1 MKKEKKN
8 NYIKYIFIIFSIMF
22 AVPSIIYY
30 INNKTILGFDKE
42 FRFLLNDAHKT
53 FQTFVYVYLI
63 IGMIIVYYL
72 IIKNK
77 DKIFKNT
84 NQIFKYIAI
93 ISLIFVIVIPFWCS
107 DVFYYLGIGR
117 LYSEYEKNPYYT
129 TIKEYVDSHKS
140 VDLEKDTV
148 LKQGYNNVW
157 SKTTVVYGPIWT
169 SICGGIAKLSFGNI
183 DFGLL
188 IFKLINALVH
198 ILNCYMIYKI
208 WNKKTFTLMYG
219 LNPFVLIEG
228 ISNVHND
235 MFVLLFILVATYML
249 VKKKNIWATVVFLS
263 LAAAIKYFA
272 ILLLPI
278 FVLYYYKDK
287 KLHTRMLLGGACI
300 LFFVALVLIF
310 YLPFVEDFEV
320 FKGMQTQQGKLAKSM
335 YVAIRLIF
343 PNYATVPGKVNRIL
357 ILTFII
363 LYFIKC
369 LNLLIKKEIKIEKEM
384 REHTI
389 YLMIFLFLLI
399 TNFQPWYLIWLFYCI
414 FWQKKENVFY
424 LINLCLS
431 TLFANCV
438 FLLNSEAWTY
448 GGTFFGIILVAIIG
462 LKLLGDNKKIRSLYG
477 KISFD

>member
-188 IFKLINALVH
+188 VFKLINALVH
-198 ILNCYMIYKI
+198 VLNCYMIYKI

-287 KLHTRMLLGGACI
+287 KLHKRMLLGGVCI

-448 GGTFFGIILVAIIG
+448 GGTFFGIILVSIIG

>member
-1 MKKEKKN
+1 MDKKPKRN
-8 NYIKYIFIIFSIMF
+8 FLKYIFILFSIMF
-22 AVPSIIYY
+22 AIPSIIYY
-30 INNKTILGFDKE
+30 INNKTILGFNKE
-42 FRFLLNDAHKT
+42 FRFLLNDAHKG
-53 FQTFVYVYLI
+53 FQTFVYAYLI

-84 NQIFKYIAI
+84 KQIFKYIAI
-93 ISLIFVIVIPFWCS
+93 ISLIFVLVVPFWGS
-107 DVFYYLGIGR
+107 DVFYYLGVGR

-129 TIKEYVDSHKS
+129 TIKEYVETHKS
-140 VDLEKDTV
+140 VDLEEDTV

-157 SKTTVVYGPIWT
+157 GKTTVVYGPIWT
-169 SICGGIAKLSFGNI
+169 LICGGVAKLSLGNI

-188 IFKLINALVH
+188 VFKLVNVLIHL
-198 ILNCYMIYKI
+198 LNCYFIYKI
-208 WNKKTFTLMYG
+208 WNKKAFTLMYG

-235 MFVLLFILVATYML
+235 MFVLLFILISTYML
-249 VKKKNIWATVVFLS
+249 VKKKNIFASVLFLS
-263 LAAAIKYFA
+263 LATAIKYFA

-278 FVLYYYKDK
+278 FVLYYYRDK
-287 KLHTRMLLGGACI
+287 KLNKRILLGGSCI
-300 LFFVALVLIF
+300 LIFITMVLI
-310 YLPFVEDFEV
+310 YYMPFIEDMSVFE
-320 FKGMQTQQGKLAKSM
+320 GMQTQQGKLAKSI
-335 YVAIRLIF
+335 YVAIRLLF
-343 PNYATVPGKVNRIL
+343 PTHVGIAGRVNKIL
-357 ILTFII
+357 TLTFII

-369 LNLLIKKEIKIEKEM
+369 LHLLFKKEIKIEKEM

-399 TNFQPWYLIWLFYCI
+399 TNFQPWYLIWLFYCA

-424 LINLCLS
+424 LINLCLA

-448 GGTFFGIILVAIIG
+448 GGTFFGIMLVSIVG
-462 LKLLGDNKKIRSLYG
+462 LKLLGNNKKVRSLYG

>member
-1 MKKEKKN
+1 
-8 NYIKYIFIIFSIMF
+8 
-22 AVPSIIYY
+22 
-30 INNKTILGFDKE
+30 
-42 FRFLLNDAHKT
+42 
-53 FQTFVYVYLI
+53 
-63 IGMIIVYYL
+63 MIIVYYL

-188 IFKLINALVH
+188 VFKLINALVH
-198 ILNCYMIYKI
+198 VLNCYMIYKI

-287 KLHTRMLLGGACI
+287 KLHKRMLLGGVCI

-448 GGTFFGIILVAIIG
+448 GGTFFGIILVSIIG

>member
-198 ILNCYMIYKI
+198 VLNCYMIYKI

-287 KLHTRMLLGGACI
+287 KLHKRMLLGGVCI

-448 GGTFFGIILVAIIG
+448 GGTFFGIILVSIIG

>member
-188 IFKLINALVH
+188 VFKLINALVH
-198 ILNCYMIYKI
+198 VLNCYMIYKI

-287 KLHTRMLLGGACI
+287 KLHKRMLLGGVCI

-320 FKGMQTQQGKLAKSM
+320 FKGMQTQQGKHAKSM

-448 GGTFFGIILVAIIG
+448 GGTFFGIILVSIIG

>member
-1 MKKEKKN
+1 
-8 NYIKYIFIIFSIMF
+8 
-22 AVPSIIYY
+22 
-30 INNKTILGFDKE
+30 
-42 FRFLLNDAHKT
+42 
-53 FQTFVYVYLI
+53 
-63 IGMIIVYYL
+63 
-72 IIKNK
+72 
-77 DKIFKNT
+77 
-84 NQIFKYIAI
+84 
-93 ISLIFVIVIPFWCS
+93 
-107 DVFYYLGIGR
+107 
-117 LYSEYEKNPYYT
+117 
-129 TIKEYVDSHKS
+129 
-140 VDLEKDTV
+140 
-148 LKQGYNNVW
+148 
-157 SKTTVVYGPIWT
+157 
-169 SICGGIAKLSFGNI
+169 
-183 DFGLL
+183 
-188 IFKLINALVH
+188 
-198 ILNCYMIYKI
+198 
-208 WNKKTFTLMYG
+208 MYG